1 MWNSFRNYKFHYTFI
16 TDTGNGILRQEGS
29 INVSSITAGQSVE
42 VVYQNKDIIGVQV
55 NLLTG
60 KEDYVLHFNPRYS
73 LNILVL
79 NTLLN
84 GTWQAEIRPGG
95 FPFPANYASSR
106 VAVRITAQQLS
117 FAISVNG
124 VPFWQLPWCRGV
136 KLTHCWMILRNR
148 STSSSQRRKGART
161 PWMLLNFRPPE
172 DTCFNLMLYN
182 IWPPR

>member
-1 MWNSFRNYKFHYTFI
+1 M
-16 TDTGNGILRQEGS
+16 
-29 INVSSITAGQSVE
+29 SSITAGQSVE

-124 VPFWQLPWCRGV
+124 VPFTEFPYRSP
-136 KLTHCWMILRNR
+136 LTPD
-148 STSSSQRRKGART
+148 KVRT
-161 PWMLLNFRPPE
+161 IQWGLWGHGGRPVGTDVFE
-172 DTCFNLMLYN
+172 SVTFTL
-182 IWPPR
+182 